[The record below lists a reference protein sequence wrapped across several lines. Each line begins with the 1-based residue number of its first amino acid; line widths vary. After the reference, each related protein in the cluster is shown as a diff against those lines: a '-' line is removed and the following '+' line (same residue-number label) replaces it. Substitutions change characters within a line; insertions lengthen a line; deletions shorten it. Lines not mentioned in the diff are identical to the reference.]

1 MVVETGW
8 TAWWQRKAI
17 DSVAMTRRVIALAF
31 AVALVASVPAVAQRK
46 MERPKILGVAHVA
59 FYVSDLAK
67 ARAFYT
73 GLLGFGE
80 PYSLKRDDGSDRIA
94 FVKINDN
101 QYVELFADAP
111 TGDGQ
116 LNHVAFYTDDV
127 ARMREYLAS
136 RGVQVSAP
144 VTKGKIG
151 NLNFTVRD
159 PDGHGVEFVQY
170 TPDGWTAKHRGKDM
184 PAQRVSKR
192 MMHAGFT
199 VGSASASMRF
209 YEDIL
214 GFREFWRGSS
224 NDTELSWIN
233 LRVPDGDDYVE
244 LMLYRD
250 LPAPDRRG
258 SQNHICLEVPDIEKA
273 VADVRDRAAANGYTR
288 TIEARTG
295 KNRKRQANLF
305 DPDGTRTELMEPVTI
320 DGQPTPSSTAPP
332 PRP

>member
-1 MVVETGW
+1 MTKRV
-8 TAWWQRKAI
+8 TALAF
-17 DSVAMTRRVIALAF
+17 VIALV
-31 AVALVASVPAVAQRK
+31 AVRPLIAQRK
-46 MERPKILGVAHVA
+46 IERPKILGVAHVA
-59 FYVSDLAK
+59 FYVSDLPK

-73 GLLGFGE
+73 GLLGFAE
-80 PYSLKRDDGSDRIA
+80 PYSLKRDDGADRIA

-101 QYVELFADAP
+101 QYVELFADPP

-116 LNHVAFYTDDV
+116 LNHIAFYTDDA

-136 RGVQVSAP
+136 RGVQVPAA
-144 VTKGKIG
+144 VAKGKIG

-170 TPDGWTAKHRGKDM
+170 APDGWTAQHRGKDM

-199 VGSASASMRF
+199 VGSVSASTRF

-214 GFREFWRGSS
+214 GFTEFWRGSS

-250 LPAPDRRG
+250 LPSSERRG

-273 VADVRDRAAANGYTR
+273 AADLRSRATANGYTR
-288 TIEARTG
+288 AIEVRTG
-295 KNRKRQANLF
+295 KNRKRQANLY

-320 DGQPTPSSTAPP
+320 DGRPTPSSNAPP